1 MSHGRPLASPD
12 APASARELDPAG
24 FDDVWALRESG
35 RLPTRAS
42 WFCSP
47 DPVATA
53 TAQLL
58 SENDV
63 GILDDLGEPA
73 DDGRDRLLLAVRR
86 VLDVHA
92 DEDVVHEV
100 IARMAKVNPP
110 PPGYKKGGAVKMK
123 AEGGTSKRGPR
134 RDADGSPGA
143 IRTMRNER
151 EFMEMPEGTKQKHA
165 MKSALGIQEKKKGG
179 AVKKM
184 KDGGTSK
191 ESSADMKQDKAV
203 VRTAVHKHERAMHQG
218 KPMTKL
224 KKGGA
229 AKSPCAAYKPKKM
242 AAGGAAKERKDF
254 PKVRRTKLTNAI

>member
-1 MSHGRPLASPD
+1 MRGDCYDSRETDMAAGYGKGD
-12 APASARELDPAG
+12 AMVRKAQSMIEPGVMDIRKGKTGAPVNPVPPAVVRQ
-24 FDDVWALRESG
+24 R
-35 RLPTRAS
+35 
-42 WFCSP
+42 
-47 DPVATA
+47 
-53 TAQLL
+53 
-58 SENDV
+58 
-63 GILDDLGEPA
+63 
-73 DDGRDRLLLAVRR
+73 RDT
-86 VLDVHA
+86 
-92 DEDVVHEV
+92 
-100 IARMAKVNPP
+100 ARMAKVNPP

-134 RDADGSPGA
+134 RDADGSRGA